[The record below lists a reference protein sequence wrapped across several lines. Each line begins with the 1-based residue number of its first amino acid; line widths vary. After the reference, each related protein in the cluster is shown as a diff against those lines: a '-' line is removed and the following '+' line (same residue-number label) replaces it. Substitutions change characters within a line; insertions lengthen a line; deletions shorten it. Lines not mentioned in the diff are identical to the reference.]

1 MTTVDVDPTST
12 GQPASVGAG
21 EPDFEERTDR
31 LIEKAKVLIPTLRAR
46 AQEAEALRY
55 QPPQTV
61 KDAEFLM
68 DALTPRVWGGQGL
81 GSRAL
86 CEVARVLAHG
96 DTSAAWTLAFLM
108 E

>member
-1 MTTVDVDPTST
+1 MTTVEAEPVRP
-12 GQPASVGAG
+12 GQPASIGAG
-21 EPDFEERTDR
+21 QPDFEERTDR

-55 QPPQTV
+55 QPPQTIE
-61 KDAEFLM
+61 DAEFLM

-86 CEVARVLAHG
+86 CEVARTLAHG
-96 DTSAAWTLAFLM
+96 DTSAA
-108 E
+108 